1 MRTTDAAIDYVY
13 AKLKAVGGLSCGV
26 YKLTKPSRVTETP
39 YAVINALPI
48 TGLIMQRV
56 HVNVN
61 YYVADMEPGK
71 PDTEALADGT
81 AAILALLHQQD
92 GTGKLIDFESQ
103 EFVRADT
110 INMHYSNLRFYIKLV
125 N

>member
-1 MRTTDAAIDYVY
+1 MRTTDNAIDYVY
-13 AKLKAVGGLSCGV
+13 SKLTAAGGLTCPV
-26 YKLTKPSRVTETP
+26 FKLSKPTRLALTE
-39 YAVINALPI
+39 YAVINALPV
-48 TGLIMQRV
+48 TGLVMQRV

-71 PDTEALADGT
+71 ADTDALTDGT

-92 GTGKLIDFESQ
+92 GSGTMIDFESQ

-110 INMHYSNLRFYIKLV
+110 INMHYSNLRFYIKIV